1 MNKNDLD
8 LKAAADERQVNAKG
22 LDPQLMMATRLYSLF
37 DRIMDEVDQLPSL
50 VVMHET
56 TVGGERPVV
65 HPLVGAAITAAKK
78 AQEALKACG
87 LNIDAKRT
95 KDAAAE
101 EGILFDLY
109 RDYYGQADDPP
120 Q

>member
-1 MNKNDLD
+1 MNKIDLD
-8 LKAAADERQVNAKG
+8 LKAAADERTVNVKG

-37 DRIMDEVDQLPSL
+37 DRIMDEVDELPSL
-50 VVMHET
+50 TVIQET

-65 HPLVGAAITAAKK
+65 HPLVNAAITAAKK

-87 LNIDAKRT
+87 LNADAKRT
-95 KDAAAE
+95 AQEDGSNE
-101 EGILFDLY
+101 FFDFL
-109 RDYYGQADDPP
+109 DQFKQDNEPP